1 MKYAKPEIAIVDLA
15 ELTVMLRCSCSRDD
29 TNPW

>member
-1 MKYAKPEIAIVDLA
+1 MQYLKPEIAIVDLA
-15 ELTVMLRCSCSRDD
+15 ELTIMLRCACSRDD